1 MTILLWGGFKTSTG
15 TNKMRKTDA
24 LYLKTQRLIAQT
36 HRYTKRD
43 TQRHRQT
50 QTDAHR
56 ETHTKR
62 QTHTHKETHTKTC
75 FCGLPFLLPHT

>member
-1 MTILLWGGFKTSTG
+1 
-15 TNKMRKTDA
+15 MRKTDA

-36 HRYTKRD
+36 HRYTKGD

-75 FCGLPFLLPHT
+75 FCGLPFLLPHTWILRNWWCGNI

>member
-1 MTILLWGGFKTSTG
+1 
-15 TNKMRKTDA
+15 MRKTDA

-62 QTHTHKETHTKTC
+62 HTQRDRHTHTKRHIQRHASAVYPS
-75 FCGLPFLLPHT
+75 FCLTHES